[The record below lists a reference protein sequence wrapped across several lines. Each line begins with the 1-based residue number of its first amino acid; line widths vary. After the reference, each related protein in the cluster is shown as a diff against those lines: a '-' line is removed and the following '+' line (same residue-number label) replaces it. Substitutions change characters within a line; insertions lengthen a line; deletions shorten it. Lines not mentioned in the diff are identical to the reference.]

1 MKQEVQLI
9 FRLSETDGT
18 EIYFETKGIID
29 QQQEKTRLLFKE
41 ELEGNTPTIIE
52 INPHIPRVILKRLGE
67 IRTYME
73 YQVNQVTQAI
83 MRTDFNYEL
92 KMATYTTIL
101 EIGTSSLRIVYQTE
115 NDKEE
120 NRQHE
125 LYIEWHSEMNQK

>member
-1 MKQEVQLI
+1 MKQAVQII
-9 FRLSETDGT
+9 FRLSETEGT
-18 EIYFETKGIID
+18 EIYFETKGILD
-29 QQQEKTRLLFKE
+29 QQEHKKRLLFKE

-52 INPHIPRVILKRLGE
+52 MDYNIPKVILKRLGE
-67 IRTYME
+67 IRTYIE
-73 YQVNQVTQAI
+73 YQTNCITQAI

-101 EIGTSSLRIVYQTE
+101 EIGANTLQVVYQTE

-125 LYIEWHSEMNQK
+125 LYIQWHNEMNQK

>member
-1 MKQEVQLI
+1 MKQAVQII
-9 FRLSETDGT
+9 FRLSETEGT
-18 EIYFETKGIID
+18 EIYFETKGILD
-29 QQQEKTRLLFKE
+29 QQEHKKRLLFKE

-52 INPHIPRVILKRLGE
+52 MDYNIPKVILKRLGE
-67 IRTYME
+67 IRTYIE
-73 YQVNQVTQAI
+73 YQTNCITQAI

-101 EIGTSSLRIVYQTE
+101 EIGANTLKVVYQTE

-125 LYIEWHSEMNQK
+125 LYIQWHNEMNQK

>member
-1 MKQEVQLI
+1 MKQAVQII

-18 EIYFETKGIID
+18 EIYFETKGILD
-29 QQQEKTRLLFKE
+29 QQEHKKRLLFKE

-52 INPHIPRVILKRLGE
+52 MDYNIPKVILKRLGE
-67 IRTYME
+67 IRTYIE
-73 YQVNQVTQAI
+73 YQTNCITQAI

-101 EIGTSSLRIVYQTE
+101 EIGANTLKVVYQTE

-125 LYIEWHSEMNQK
+125 LYIQWHNEMNQK